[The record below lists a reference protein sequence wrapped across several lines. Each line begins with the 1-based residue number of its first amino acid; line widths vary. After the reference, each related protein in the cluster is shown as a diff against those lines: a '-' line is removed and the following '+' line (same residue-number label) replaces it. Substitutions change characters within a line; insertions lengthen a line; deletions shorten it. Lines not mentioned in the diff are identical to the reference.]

1 MGNICGSSWCPLSSY
16 ASARS
21 DEAND
26 TAESRLASEVRAET
40 TELTNQLDELT
51 KERQRNFGALQNAVK
66 RRKGGDASA
75 AAEIAAI
82 ASQIEAGTVSI
93 NSISKQVADCR
104 RSLHVYATRT
114 VIKRNNKVSDK
125 VRRLLD
131 KLNSRENRDLVD
143 RTERTHDAVEDHL
156 DGCDEDI
163 ARMVPDEESEPPET
177 QAERALDRVLGY
189 ATADARDTNDDELLA
204 KIGKAMGIPHAT
216 GGVVYPAAPTG
227 AVGKRDA
234 PDTTERLGVLSAP
247 SDDDNEDDRTNQDSH
262 RRLLASV

>member
-143 RTERTHDAVEDHL
+143 S
-156 DGCDEDI
+156 CDEDI

-189 ATADARDTNDDELLA
+189 ATADARESNDDELLA
-204 KIGKAMGIPHAT
+204 KIGRAMGIPHAT
-216 GGVVYPAAPTG
+216 GCVVYPAAPTG

-247 SDDDNEDDRTNQDSH
+247 SDDDNEDDRANQDSH